1 MSLLA
6 GVNEASVGEYYFAL
20 RNDPSLNNAAWSTF
34 PAVSTVDMSLNAI
47 SRCIQLEIDGQFLD
61 ATPSDLLLNG
71 VPIATINNLSDI
83 ADWSLY
89 PSLSGGVDMATY
101 SIKNISGLIFTG
113 GNVLKATGG
122 KALVNGQDVVRL
134 WSQCNALVDVNMGGH
149 FLTNVG
155 SGLGSIKTG
164 MDDNILVNDVD
175 VTTKW
180 SDHPAQSNV
189 EMGGNALLNANE
201 VQCVTLALDSQNIT
215 ATASDLYVNGIPV
228 GSEWSTLPAVSDV
241 SMAQHSIQ
249 DLSSI
254 DFYYGP
260 GASVVLNASG
270 GDLYANGVKLA
281 QGEDVNEWS
290 RYAAVTDV
298 NMNSH
303 SISGAYKL
311 FLNGDLN
318 IDPAQNV
325 LKVYGA
331 SKFYGG
337 VEMFS
342 SFNSIS
348 PSFIS
353 SPLLPFVT
361 IPALA
366 VTGQLTVGSS
376 NASAIYGAPMYVYGG
391 GTLDGGQTNGWSIGC
406 LPFGGINTQ
415 RIDVLP
421 VGISIASATFLTA
434 NVLGAGNFACG
445 GALALAAGSYVTL
458 EHGFGL
464 TPGAKGVFVQD
475 TQRNDEARMIFEFG
489 GSVGNSVDTSASDN
503 ARMQFFGTDLFVSN
517 IAPNTARW
525 PRLPYLN
532 IRSVSSLT
540 FYSGPS
546 GGGASM
552 IAGPSGALTILGN
565 VTIPS
570 LNVPGFVTNPMNAD
584 LNAGGYNISGISY
597 LRAGNGSIAV
607 MNSIQSST
615 VQLAVSN
622 IVAGPYGSNITMT
635 GDVIFEGTFPNL
647 GVRTPFINPSRP
659 GDIVTTL
666 TLSGYLAFGSSP
678 YITNVS
684 SYPSYIGPGANGYAI
699 EIGGSAEIFGD
710 INLTNHNLVNV
721 GSATIDSITM
731 EGNMN
736 LNGYSIDNV
745 NQIAT
750 RSITGYN
757 GGLSLNGTNLDFA
770 GQSAINVN
778 AIYTRYI
785 AGNGGLSLS
794 NSNLDFNGFSATGM
808 NTLNTRYLAGNGG
821 LSLSN
826 TDLDFASRKG
836 TNIANPT
843 ANTDVANKQY
853 VDAQNPASSNF
864 GSPCNVFVP
873 TPVAVATTTIV
884 LPQPSRIK
892 TTGNVVVSNTAD
904 TRRAFVYVSVDGNCN
919 TPTASTVYS
928 NDLLTIPT
936 QNLTG
941 VLSAGSHTVSIMVY
955 PDISNNTLTSAFA
968 DLICT
973 GGFS

>member
-20 RNDPSLNNAAWSTF
+20 RNDPSLNNSAWSLF
-34 PAVSTVDMSLNAI
+34 PAVSTIDACGNAI
-47 SRCIQLEIDGQFLD
+47 INTRSVEIDGQFLTAD
-61 ATPSDLLLNG
+61 ANDLLLNG

-101 SIKNISGLIFTG
+101 SIRNISGLSFIG
-113 GNVLKATGG
+113 GNVFKATGG
-122 KALVNGQDVVRL
+122 KALVNGLDVVRL
-134 WSQCNALVDVNMGGH
+134 WSQCNALGNVNMGGH

-155 SGLGSIKTG
+155 TGLGTIKTG
-164 MDDNILVNDVD
+164 VDNNILVNDID
-175 VTTKW
+175 VVTKW
-180 SDHPAQSNV
+180 SDFPAQSNV
-189 EMGGNALLNANE
+189 DMGANGINNATAI
-201 VQCVTLALDSQNIT
+201 QTATLVLDNQNIT

-228 GSEWSTLPAVSDV
+228 GSEWSTLPAISDV
-241 SMAQHSIQ
+241 SLAQHSIR
-249 DLSSI
+249 DVSSI
-254 DFYYGP
+254 GFYYGP
-260 GASVVLNASG
+260 SASVVLNASG
-270 GDLYANGVKLA
+270 GYLYANGVQLA
-281 QGEDVNEWS
+281 EGTSVNEWS
-290 RYAAVTDV
+290 RQPAVSDV

-318 IDPAQNV
+318 IDPGQNV

-342 SFNSIS
+342 SFNSSS

-366 VTGQLTVGSS
+366 VTGQLTVGTS

-421 VGISIASATFLTA
+421 VGVSIASATYIALA
-434 NVLGAGNFACG
+434 PLGAGSFTCG

-464 TPGAKGVFVQD
+464 FPGNKGIYVQD

-489 GSVGNSVDTSASDN
+489 GSVGNSVDTSGSDN

-517 IAPNTARW
+517 IAPNTGRW

-532 IRSVSSLT
+532 IQSVSSLT

-552 IAGPSGALTILGN
+552 IAGPSGALTISGN

-570 LNVPGFVTNPMNAD
+570 LNVPGFVTNP
-584 LNAGGYNISGISY
+584 LNANLNANLYDICGVGT
-597 LRAGNGSIAV
+597 LRAGNVRVGTIDTVSITA
-607 MNSIQSST
+607 
-615 VQLAVSN
+615 VQLGVTDIVS
-622 IVAGPYGSNITMT
+622 GPLASNITMT
-635 GDVIFEGTFPNL
+635 GEVVFGGTFPNL

-710 INLTNHNLVNV
+710 INLTNHKLVNV
-721 GSATIDSITM
+721 GSATINNFTAG
-731 EGNMN
+731 GNMN

-745 NQIAT
+745 YQIAT
-750 RSITGYN
+750 RYITGN
-757 GGLSLNGTNLDFA
+757 GSNPTLSGNDLDFNN
-770 GQSAINVN
+770 QSATNVN
-778 AIYTRYI
+778 TINTRYI
-785 AGNGGLSLS
+785 AGNGGLSL
-794 NSNLDFNGFSATGM
+794 T
-808 NTLNTRYLAGNGG
+808 
-821 LSLSN
+821 N
-826 TDLDFASRKG
+826 TDLNFANRKG

-853 VDAQNPASSNF
+853 VDARNPASSNET
-864 GSPCNVFVP
+864 SVTNIFVP
-873 TPVAVATTTIV
+873 SPSIVATTTIV
-884 LPQPSRIK
+884 LPQPSRIM
-892 TTGNVVVSNTAD
+892 TTGTMVVSNSAD
-904 TRRAFVYVSVDGNCN
+904 TRRAFLYVSVDGNSN
-919 TPTASTVYS
+919 APVASTVYS
-928 NDLLTIPT
+928 NDLLTLPV

-941 VLSAGSHTVSIMVY
+941 VLGAGSHTVRLLAY
-955 PDISNNTLTSAFA
+955 PDVSNNTLTSAYA
-968 DLICT
+968 NIICT
-973 GGFS
+973 AGFS